1 MSQRIP
7 KISASASAMSGEF
20 AKSTVVYPCRT
31 TSGSVACPSDLSL
44 LKSVQL
50 IHVIMRLFCKFSPSG
65 NASRLVAQMPAL
77 EGRDG

>member
-31 TSGSVACPSDLSL
+31 ISGSVACPSDLSL
-44 LKSVQL
+44 LKSDERLLFSKMRRLRSRHKGQK
-50 IHVIMRLFCKFSPSG
+50 IHGSTLYTIP
-65 NASRLVAQMPAL
+65 
-77 EGRDG
+77 EG